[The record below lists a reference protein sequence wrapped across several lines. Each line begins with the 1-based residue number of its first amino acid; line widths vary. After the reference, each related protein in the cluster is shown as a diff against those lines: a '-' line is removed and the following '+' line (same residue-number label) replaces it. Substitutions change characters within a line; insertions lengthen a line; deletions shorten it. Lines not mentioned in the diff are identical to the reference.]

1 MLERFLKALDRSAAI
16 TFHLARALVALRDRL
31 TPLVSVQ
38 VRINLGQTTE
48 TEARHMLE
56 RMQYLRGFVS
66 AHLVPSGPQWNI
78 VAWFDRAHLP
88 KA

>member
-1 MLERFLKALDRSAAI
+1 MVEKFIKALDRGASIA
-16 TFHLARALVALRDRL
+16 FHLARTLVALRDRI

-38 VRINLGQTTE
+38 VRLDLGLRTE
-48 TEARHMLE
+48 EEAQHMVE

-66 AHLVPSGPQWNI
+66 AHVVSSGPQWNI
-78 VAWFDRAHLP
+78 VAWFDATHLP

>member
-1 MLERFLKALDRSAAI
+1 MIGKIIKALDRGAAI
-16 TFHLARALVALRDRL
+16 AFHVARALVALRDRI

-38 VRINLGQTTE
+38 VRLNLGTSTE
-48 TEARHMLE
+48 AEARHMLE

-78 VAWFDRAHLP
+78 VAWFDATHLP